1 MIAIC
6 AELKK
11 SRRRHNALVAVG
23 ISLAALLWATQTGG
37 KSEDVSQGYSGL
49 LYAIPIINTVIM
61 PLGTAVLAS
70 RLWDLESKEKCCR
83 ILLTLQSRAS
93 LFFGKAAAALLQI
106 FLMVAAESAGILA
119 LGKWAGYTDAL
130 DFGQFWWLAAAT
142 FMVNAMLFFLWLF
155 LSVRF
160 DNQVPTLAG
169 GMVGS
174 LSGLFASFMPP
185 MVSFFMPWGYY
196 IPLEHRPHGLGPGN
210 QNRPLL
216 HRALS
221 RLAAGRHDSALCS
234 VRRDD
239 MERPETQGGITM
251 LMRCIR
257 AENRKL
263 RRSPIWLLFLAVPAI
278 SAIYGTF
285 NYRMNQGILTH
296 GWYDL
301 WTQYTLFYAL
311 FFFAPLIGVYAAY
324 LWRLEHRGHNWNL
337 IMTAPVRPFALY
349 AAKFCVVAKMAFLTQ
364 IWLLV
369 LFLIGG
375 KLGAGLTGFPPPE
388 ILLWLLRGAVGGLPI
403 IAIQLLLSMVIRNFA
418 LPVLMAL
425 GGSILGLMATTSNA
439 GLFWPYSLMLMGMNS
454 NRTEDVMTG
463 QLPGFFLSCI
473 IFLAIF
479 LLTADAVLAKQDVK
493 A

>member
-1 MIAIC
+1 
-6 AELKK
+6 
-11 SRRRHNALVAVG
+11 
-23 ISLAALLWATQTGG
+23 
-37 KSEDVSQGYSGL
+37 
-49 LYAIPIINTVIM
+49 
-61 PLGTAVLAS
+61 
-70 RLWDLESKEKCCR
+70 
-83 ILLTLQSRAS
+83 
-93 LFFGKAAAALLQI
+93 
-106 FLMVAAESAGILA
+106 
-119 LGKWAGYTDAL
+119 
-130 DFGQFWWLAAAT
+130 
-142 FMVNAMLFFLWLF
+142 
-155 LSVRF
+155 
-160 DNQVPTLAG
+160 
-169 GMVGS
+169 
-174 LSGLFASFMPP
+174 
-185 MVSFFMPWGYY
+185 
-196 IPLEHRPHGLGPGN
+196 
-210 QNRPLL
+210 
-216 HRALS
+216 
-221 RLAAGRHDSALCS
+221 
-234 VRRDD
+234 
-239 MERPETQGGITM
+239 M

-263 RRSPIWLLFLAVPAI
+263 RRSPIWLLFLVPAI

-349 AAKFCVVAKMAFLTQ
+349 AAKFCVVAKMALLTQ

>member
-1 MIAIC
+1 
-6 AELKK
+6 
-11 SRRRHNALVAVG
+11 
-23 ISLAALLWATQTGG
+23 
-37 KSEDVSQGYSGL
+37 
-49 LYAIPIINTVIM
+49 
-61 PLGTAVLAS
+61 
-70 RLWDLESKEKCCR
+70 
-83 ILLTLQSRAS
+83 
-93 LFFGKAAAALLQI
+93 
-106 FLMVAAESAGILA
+106 
-119 LGKWAGYTDAL
+119 
-130 DFGQFWWLAAAT
+130 
-142 FMVNAMLFFLWLF
+142 
-155 LSVRF
+155 
-160 DNQVPTLAG
+160 
-169 GMVGS
+169 
-174 LSGLFASFMPP
+174 
-185 MVSFFMPWGYY
+185 
-196 IPLEHRPHGLGPGN
+196 
-210 QNRPLL
+210 
-216 HRALS
+216 
-221 RLAAGRHDSALCS
+221 
-234 VRRDD
+234 
-239 MERPETQGGITM
+239 M

-364 IWLLV
+364 GWLLV
-369 LFLIGG
+369 LFLVGG
-375 KLGAGLTGFPPPE
+375 KLGAGLAGFPPPE

-479 LLTADAVLAKQDVK
+479 LLIADVVLAKQDVK